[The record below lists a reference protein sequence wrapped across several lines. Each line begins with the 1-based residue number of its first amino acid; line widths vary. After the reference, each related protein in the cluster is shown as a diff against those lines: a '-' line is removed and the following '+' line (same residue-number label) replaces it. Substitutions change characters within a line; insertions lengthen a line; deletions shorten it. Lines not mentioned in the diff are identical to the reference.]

1 MAILLMRHMES
12 EKNINRTFSSISNEE
27 CLTTKGE
34 KDCYIIAETI
44 KEFVTKNKLNVKN
57 IYSANS
63 IRARTT
69 ASVIAEKLGLSVMAF
84 DELCSNK
91 SGELLGKSEVEANRI
106 NPLFIKQLTLFR
118 AGLFSSYDFVKVYRR
133 EDKHE
138 FEKKVSTC
146 IEQITLN
153 DKGDLQIFVLHHSS
167 LTAIMINYARKFYN
181 YPSDFYGHVACDLG
195 NVYLINND
203 EIVLCNEPPEKLLSI
218 EL

>member
-27 CLTTKGE
+27 CLTTKGK

-44 KEFVTKNKLNVKN
+44 NEFVTKNNLNVKN

-91 SGELLGKSEVEANRI
+91 SGELLGKSEAEANKI

-138 FEKKVSTC
+138 FEKKG
-146 IEQITLN
+146 I
-153 DKGDLQIFVLHHSS
+153 DLYR
-167 LTAIMINYARKFYN
+167 A
-181 YPSDFYGHVACDLG
+181 
-195 NVYLINND
+195 NN
-203 EIVLCNEPPEKLLSI
+203 SQ
-218 EL
+218 